1 MSEKQVCV
9 ITGGSSGMGLA
20 AARRMAKRGFR
31 LVLAARGRERL
42 ETAAAELAAQGA
54 DVTVCPCDI
63 SDRQSVDALAA
74 FAAQQGDVTT
84 VLHIAGM
91 SPHMGDAE
99 KIMRGN
105 ALGTVYIHNAF
116 YPVLHEGGVLVDT
129 SSMSAYLAPE
139 WIMPKRAFR
148 FAAADENR
156 FFRKMMARVRLVP
169 QSARAGMAYAVS
181 KYFVI
186 RYVRSEAA
194 RFGKKG
200 VRIVCITPGNFD
212 TPMGA
217 LEAGEAGTY
226 LKFNALPRSEKPD
239 EIAALYEAV
248 SDPAMGYLTGTDIL
262 CDGGCVAGG
271 AGPFSR

>member
-1 MSEKQVCV
+1 
-9 ITGGSSGMGLA
+9 
-20 AARRMAKRGFR
+20 
-31 LVLAARGRERL
+31 
-42 ETAAAELAAQGA
+42 
-54 DVTVCPCDI
+54 
-63 SDRQSVDALAA
+63 
-74 FAAQQGDVTT
+74 
-84 VLHIAGM
+84 
-91 SPHMGDAE
+91 MGDAE

-116 YPVLHEGGVLVDT
+116 YPILHEGGVLVDT

-148 FAAADENR
+148 LAAADENR

-169 QSARAGMAYAVS
+169 KSARAGMSYAVS

-186 RYVRSEAA
+186 RYVRSETA

-200 VRIVCITPGNFD
+200 VRVVCITPGNFD

-217 LEAGEAGTY
+217 LEAGEVGTY
-226 LKFNALPRSEKPD
+226 LKFNALPRPGKPD

-262 CDGGCVAGG
+262 CDGGCAAGG